1 MTYILAGTVAVLML
15 FLDQLTKSLVVSNL
29 TLYCT
34 PEPII
39 PGIIN
44 LTYIHNR
51 GGAWGVLSS
60 NRAVLLCVTALVMIV
75 CAVILIK
82 FCRKRPLLF
91 WAISLVLSGG
101 VGNMS
106 DRIFRDGNV
115 VDFLQFG
122 FWTDFPIFNV
132 ADIAVCVGCGL
143 LILYFI
149 IDTINDKKAVNKDA
163 DS

>member
-15 FLDQLTKSLVVSNL
+15 FLDQITKSLVVSNL

-51 GGAWGVLSS
+51 GGAWGVLAS
-60 NRAVLLCVTALVMIV
+60 NRAVLLCGTALVMIV

-82 FCRKRPLLF
+82 FCRIRPLLF

-101 VGNMS
+101 VGNMY

-149 IDTINDKKAVNKDA
+149 KYV
-163 DS
+163 S